1 MYIQYTMNYDIS
13 WAVDIF
19 AILQF
24 LKDVTKA
31 TGESR
36 TVKTLKQNHYN
47 NKNNN
52 NKNLYFEL

>member
-1 MYIQYTMNYDIS
+1 MNYDIS
-13 WAVDIF
+13 WVVDIF

-47 NKNNN
+47 NTNN